1 MGRGLVLARGGRLD
15 PQHQYLG
22 DCMDKSI
29 NLEFSDGSK
38 REFVH
43 RGTQA
48 DIGVI
53 NQIFQKEDYSFKRL
67 RRGQEL
73 VGRYNNLLTSRAK
86 PLIVD
91 AGANIGA
98 SAVWFSA
105 TFPGSHILALEP
117 DRDNFEIAL
126 RNTKNL
132 NVDIRASAIGCID
145 KQGTLVDPGL
155 GEWGYQVISS
165 DGGETN
171 ILSMNR
177 LVHEKLAEGY
187 APYIAKID
195 IEGGEDDLFSDNAGW
210 IDLFPVLII
219 ELHDWML
226 PKSGSS
232 RNFLRCIADRNR
244 DFVYV
249 GENIFSI
256 RND

>member
-145 KQGTLVDPGL
+145 KQGCLLYTSP
-155 GEWGYQVISS
+155 S
-165 DGGETN
+165 
-171 ILSMNR
+171 
-177 LVHEKLAEGY
+177 
-187 APYIAKID
+187 P
-195 IEGGEDDLFSDNAGW
+195 
-210 IDLFPVLII
+210 
-219 ELHDWML
+219 
-226 PKSGSS
+226 
-232 RNFLRCIADRNR
+232 R
-244 DFVYV
+244 D
-249 GENIFSI
+249 
-256 RND
+256 